1 VRGSAGHPLDYF
13 VEVGAGFRYHSRTVA
28 DFDAGPVESVGLR
41 RHEKIRDGVVTISGD
56 EVALDYRGGQ
66 LTLTAAQALALGDAL
81 TRAATT
87 QGTTTT

>member
-1 VRGSAGHPLDYF
+1 
-13 VEVGAGFRYHSRTVA
+13 
-28 DFDAGPVESVGLR
+28 
-41 RHEKIRDGVVTISGD
+41 VTISGD

-87 QGTTTT
+87 HGTTTT